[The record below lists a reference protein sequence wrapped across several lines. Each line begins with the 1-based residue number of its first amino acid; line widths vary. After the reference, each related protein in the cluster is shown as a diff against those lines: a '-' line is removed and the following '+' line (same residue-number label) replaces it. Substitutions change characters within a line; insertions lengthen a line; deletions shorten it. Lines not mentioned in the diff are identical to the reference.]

1 METMIRV
8 HDLRKTY
15 RMGEI
20 DVPALRGVSFSIQRG
35 EFVAIMGPSG
45 SGKSTLMNL
54 LGCLDTPTSG
64 SYQLDGVE
72 VAQLSGDD
80 LALVRARKLGFIFQ
94 QYNLLPRL
102 SALRNVELPL
112 IYRGV
117 SAVERHRR
125 AAIALQIVGM
135 DERMHHRPNELS
147 GGQQQRVA
155 IARALI
161 GSPTVILADEPTGA
175 LDTKTSAE
183 LMAVLQRLNCEQGLT
198 VIMVTMRP
206 TLLPTPSACWYCAT
220 AYSSAMRRRASGWP
234 PDLRREKPMAST
246 ITNLPPAGPAAAAP
260 DAALLAPL
268 DDVDAAGPR
277 LWEIGRIAFDSLRAN
292 KARSFLT
299 MLGVIIGVA
308 SVVGLLAL
316 GSGAS
321 SSITSRLTTTGANLL
336 TVIPGAP
343 SNRGPGASSAAQTLT
358 MDDAAAIVALRLPVT
373 GIAPQF
379 NASAQIVAPAA
390 DTNVQVIGT
399 TPDYQRVNNLSLTS
413 GVFLDVGHVSAA
425 APVIVLGAN
434 VSTNLFGRG
443 QAVGQI
449 VQVKGQPLRVIGVL
463 DAQGGSITGSVDDRA
478 IVPISVAQ
486 QRLFGG
492 RTPDGNSYLASAV
505 ALSAINSADLEWLD
519 ARISALLRERHHL
532 PTDGRADDFD
542 VFDQAATLSTL
553 TAITGILTAFLGA
566 VAGISLVVGGIGIM
580 NIMLV
585 SVTERTR
592 EIGLRKAVGAR
603 PRDILLQFV
612 VEALVISLAGGVIG
626 LAIGVGIALLVTLT
640 GLLTATVTASAVLL
654 AVGFS
659 LAVGLFFGIYPAQR
673 AAKLNPIDALRH
685 E

>member
-1 METMIRV
+1 
-8 HDLRKTY
+8 
-15 RMGEI
+15 
-20 DVPALRGVSFSIQRG
+20 
-35 EFVAIMGPSG
+35 
-45 SGKSTLMNL
+45 
-54 LGCLDTPTSG
+54 
-64 SYQLDGVE
+64 
-72 VAQLSGDD
+72 
-80 LALVRARKLGFIFQ
+80 
-94 QYNLLPRL
+94 
-102 SALRNVELPL
+102 
-112 IYRGV
+112 
-117 SAVERHRR
+117 
-125 AAIALQIVGM
+125 
-135 DERMHHRPNELS
+135 
-147 GGQQQRVA
+147 
-155 IARALI
+155 
-161 GSPTVILADEPTGA
+161 
-175 LDTKTSAE
+175 
-183 LMAVLQRLNCEQGLT
+183 
-198 VIMVTMRP
+198 
-206 TLLPTPSACWYCAT
+206 
-220 AYSSAMRRRASGWP
+220 
-234 PDLRREKPMAST
+234 MAST

-373 GIAPQF
+373 RIAPQF

-390 DTNVQVIGT
+390 DTNAQVIGT
-399 TPDYQRVNNLSLTS
+399 TPDYQRVNNLSLTN

-553 TAITGILTAFLGA
+553 TAITGILTAFLEA

-603 PRDILLQFV
+603 ARDILLQFM
-612 VEALVISLAGGVIG
+612 VEALVLSVAGGLIG
-626 LAIGVGIALLVTLT
+626 LALGAAIALLVTLS
-640 GLLTATVTASAVLL
+640 GVIAATLSAGVAAL
-654 AVGFS
+654 ALGFS
-659 LAVGLFFGIYPAQR
+659 LAVGLFFGIYPARR
-673 AAKLNPIDALRH
+673 AARLNPIDALRY